1 MAARRS
7 LVALGLMSGTS
18 LDGIDAAILRTDGE
32 RVDGIGPTATVPYY
46 NAFRARLRAL
56 LGRADGTDA
65 HLKGVVRDLT
75 VKHAMAVRYLLAS
88 HRVTAAEVD
97 VIGFHGHTILH
108 RPDERLTCQIGD
120 GPLLARLTGIPV
132 VNDFRSRDVAEGGQG
147 APLAP
152 LYHAALA
159 RDLDRPLAVLN
170 LGGVANVTWLGTGSE
185 AEGDIIAF
193 DVGPGNAMIDDWM
206 LKTTGRALDDRGA
219 MAATGRVDW
228 AALERLLEHPFFAQ
242 RPPKTL
248 DRNTFACDAVDG
260 LAPADGAATLTAF
273 TVAAAPS
280 WPAWRPSSASRWSR
294 WRPWAGT
301 AMPWRPRRSRFSPC
315 ARSMRS
321 RSACR
326 EPPASR
332 DRPRAARCRPLPIA
346 HRRSERPAANDAS
359 TPLPPAPCSGSRP
372 RAWRASRC
380 APGRNDRRP

>member
-1 MAARRS
+1 
-7 LVALGLMSGTS
+7 MSGTS

-273 TVAAAPS
+273 TVAAA
-280 WPAWRPSSASRWSR
+280 A
-294 WRPWAGT
+294 
-301 AMPWRPRRSRFSPC
+301 
-315 ARSMRS
+315 
-321 RSACR
+321 
-326 EPPASR
+326 
-332 DRPRAARCRPLPIA
+332 RAARLLPAFPRRWLVSGGGRHNLAIMAGLAAELGQPVEPVETVGWNGDALEAQAFAFLAVRSVYALPLSLPGTTGVARPTTGGTLSAAPD
-346 HRRSERPAANDAS
+346 RPSAF
-359 TPLPPAPCSGSRP
+359 
-372 RAWRASRC
+372 
-380 APGRNDRRP
+380 